1 MKHVNVS
8 ETNLNACVEDA
19 QSEPVVLTRNG
30 KAVAIIIATEALD
43 EEQLALGMSDRFWS
57 VIRARRQEPTMDR
70 AALEER
76 LGAGA

>member
-1 MKHVNVS
+1 MKHVTVS

-19 QSEPVVLTRNG
+19 QSEPVVLTRDG
-30 KAVAIIIATEALD
+30 KAVAIVIATDALD

-57 VIRARRQEPTMDR
+57 LIRSRRQERTMSR

-76 LGAGA
+76 LAAGA